1 MGPFGS
7 GNVEPKFVI
16 ENTKVISSSIVG
28 NNHIKVILQGNDGS
42 IFKGFVWNG
51 KQTIFEQYLNKKNKN
66 KISLAGKMRINQWKG
81 EKKIEFQIEDISTI
95 N

>member
-1 MGPFGS
+1 MFHQILNLYLDAVIAPSALNIDFFNQIDTLGPFGS

-42 IFKGFVWNG
+42 IFKGFVM
-51 KQTIFEQYLNKKNKN
+51 FL
-66 KISLAGKMRINQWKG
+66 
-81 EKKIEFQIEDISTI
+81 
-95 N
+95 